1 MQTPGEV
8 IGDAPPTVLDVFP
21 SMRSPP
27 EAVRASLEA
36 VRAAQLAARA
46 RARREMWQARA
57 VVGGVAAA
65 VALAGLVVWPR
76 IHGARAARAASAAA
90 AASLARR
97 APATETGPVAAVTS
111 APNAGGL
118 LAAGVAAL
126 PAVKENAESS
136 AALEA
141 CRDNYQGKRW
151 RAASAAC
158 ATAFAARPDDVKLAL
173 RVAEAE
179 YARDHLAE
187 ARDWAQRTLALDDK
201 QADAL
206 AILGRSEQRTGNG
219 EAAARAF
226 RRYLALAPRGW
237 HASEARAALR
247 AEHGTARPGVTAG
260 SRAAQRR
267 ERVEGPTPTAES
279 AGAAPATDTVSTAP
293 AAFAVPGP
301 EASTP

>member
-1 MQTPGEV
+1 MQTHGEA

-65 VALAGLVVWPR
+65 VTIAGLLLWP
-76 IHGARAARAASAAA
+76 HFHAAKAARAASAVTVVAPTGPAKDSQPAA
-90 AASLARR
+90 AT
-97 APATETGPVAAVTS
+97 APVP
-111 APNAGGL
+111 GGL
-118 LAAGVAAL
+118 LAAGVADL
-126 PAVKENAESS
+126 PTSKEAPS
-136 AALEA
+136 AASDAAALDA

-151 RAASAAC
+151 RAAAAAC
-158 ATAFAARPDDVKLAL
+158 ATAFTAHSDDAKLAL

-179 YARDHLAE
+179 YARDHLTE
-187 ARDWAQRTLALDDK
+187 AREWAQRTVALDPK

-206 AILGRSEQRTGNG
+206 AILGRSEQRTGHPD
-219 EAAARAF
+219 AAARAF

-237 HASEARAALR
+237 HASEARAVLR
-247 AEHGTARPGVTAG
+247 GPRQTAPVAARAGQPREPDQSATRPTGAPEQAATAP
-260 SRAAQRR
+260 SLFAPLPPLAPVAA
-267 ERVEGPTPTAES
+267 PTP
-279 AGAAPATDTVSTAP
+279 
-293 AAFAVPGP
+293 
-301 EASTP
+301 

>member
-8 IGDAPPTVLDVFP
+8 IGDAPPTVLEVFP

-76 IHGARAARAASAAA
+76 IHAARAARAASAVTAA
-90 AASLARR
+90 AASARPTASQN
-97 APATETGPVAAVTS
+97 APAAAT
-111 APNAGGL
+111 APAPGGL
-118 LAAGVAAL
+118 LAAGVADL
-126 PAVKENAESS
+126 PAMKEAS
-136 AALEA
+136 AAAASAGAAALDA
-141 CRDNYQGKRW
+141 CRDSYQGKRW
-151 RAASAAC
+151 RAASSAC
-158 ATAFAARPDDVKLAL
+158 ASAFAAHPDDAKLAL

-179 YARDHLAE
+179 YARDHLPE
-187 ARDWAQRTLALDDK
+187 AREWAQRTLALDAK

-206 AILGRSEQRTGNG
+206 AILGRSEQRTGHG

-226 RRYLALAPRGW
+226 RRYLAVAPRGW
-237 HASEARAALR
+237 HAGEARAALR
-247 AEHGTARPGVTAG
+247 GEHARPATPAARASQARERDESTARPTNPVEQAATA
-260 SRAAQRR
+260 
-267 ERVEGPTPTAES
+267 PS
-279 AGAAPATDTVSTAP
+279 AFAPPVPATEPAP
-293 AAFAVPGP
+293 
-301 EASTP
+301 